1 MRILWIEDF
10 GEARNPE
17 SYVLALFKDLL
28 GEKILDNHWD
38 SEESNLKRNPEAL
51 LTFCLQHSETI
62 EAILC
67 RHIHDF
73 EEVMDHYTLL
83 QDIDVVLIDIN
94 LSSGID
100 PAKPIPTG
108 YKHEEGGFY
117 IYNLLIREGFPNNN
131 ICFLTGEKKST
142 LIPFEQRCEQIFMP
156 KPQSF
161 EKTDSEFVKFRKW
174 LNDKQLDAYLT
185 LRRGI
190 IEGCQSIR
198 ALLNP
203 DMIEFEHFLPINN
216 SIPTPN
222 PKSLVN
228 NLLDYLDTL
237 QNLLPLRKQDNL
249 PRFYKLFIRNLA
261 LEWDTAYHP
270 DNLPR
275 CDKTDRD
282 CFQYRLFKYS
292 CGWIMKCARNWAAHT
307 TVFDKLSEIE
317 VAFLFIVS
325 LRAMFKLSN
334 TPEKYEMLLLN
345 LFDKVDSIEM
355 QNKIGTT
362 PMNTFVPLS
371 RTYLEAKNKI
381 FQSNTNDALHFNS
394 LLNNLVNNQ
403 VEFDYVTGL
412 FQIFWHGLSPVRLY
426 ERGTAIDNNRNVVF
440 KYSFCLNDYGKKD
453 NGFLFELA
461 RSIYKRSFEVEK

>member
-10 GEARNPE
+10 GEARNSE
-17 SYVLALFKDLL
+17 SYVLAIFKDLL
-28 GEKILDNHWD
+28 GEKVLDNHWD
-38 SEESNLKRNPEAL
+38 SDEIKLKRDPQAL
-51 LTFCLQHSETI
+51 LSFCQQHSTTH

-73 EEVMDHYTLL
+73 EQVMTEYILL

-94 LSSGID
+94 LNSGID

-108 YKHEEGGFY
+108 YRHEEGGFY
-117 IYNLLIREGFPNNN
+117 IYNLLIREGFPDCN

-161 EKTDSEFVKFRKW
+161 EKTDSEFAKFRKW
-174 LNDKQLDAYLT
+174 LNDKELDNYLT

-190 IEGCQSIR
+190 IEGCQYIR
-198 ALLNP
+198 SLLNP
-203 DMIEFEHFLPINN
+203 DMIEFDKFLPIDN

-222 PKSLVN
+222 PKSFVN
-228 NLLDYLDTL
+228 NLLDYLETL
-237 QNLLPLRKQDNL
+237 QNLLPLRKPSNL
-249 PRFYKLFIRNLA
+249 QRFYKLFIRNLS

-275 CDKTDRD
+275 CDKMDRD
-282 CFQYRLFKYS
+282 CFQSRIFKYS

-307 TVFDKLSEIE
+307 TVFDNLSESE

-325 LRAMFKLSN
+325 MRAMFKLSQ
-334 TPEKYEMLLLN
+334 TPEKYERLLLN

-362 PMNTFVPLS
+362 PMNTLLPLS
-371 RTYLEAKNKI
+371 RTYLEAKNQI

-426 ERGTAIDNNRNVVF
+426 ERGTTIDNNKNVVF

-461 RSIYKRSFEVEK
+461 RSIYKRSFEFEK